1 MAGVEKD
8 QPGFPNRETFEMQ
21 LLNPFWLL
29 LLGLIPVLLIIH
41 SLKPKAREVDV
52 TGLFLWKGVLKEARG
67 GSRIQSLM
75 NNLPLWLQI
84 LIILLSSLALAEPV
98 WTRPTSIKGNVVLV
112 LDTSAS
118 MQTRTT
124 KGLRFDQSKE
134 KALQLISELSDES
147 RMLIIEAGHRP
158 EIKSPFS
165 KDKKRLREVM
175 EGIQPSDVSGDLTS
189 AAYLALSFVEPAT
202 EDKVYLITDGAVTGL
217 NSLLQNH
224 RKIHPLIISEGEKN
238 VGIINFQCRP
248 DPGIPDVY
256 QALIEVKNFNPHPVI
271 CPIQITIREE
281 TVFKKTV
288 GLRGLEKK
296 RFLIPLLRPG
306 SGIVKASLDFQDDF
320 PLDNQAYNIL
330 RASGELSI
338 LMVTRGNGFMNA
350 LLEAY
355 PQFRVETVK
364 EINRSSW
371 KEQVRNHDLVI
382 LDGLSPPATERGNFL
397 MINAFSPSIPIT
409 KVGLQENPVILD
421 WDRRHPVMQDLDLG
435 TLRIRSATRVRTE
448 PGIKPLLEARNLG
461 LIYAYEKEGL
471 RAILIN
477 FDLKQSDLPL
487 RVAFPV
493 LMTNCFKWLQPHEFS
508 FAPMQVKAGEPFPLY
523 LRPDTQSVSIG
534 LPSGKWVSQSVPSN
548 PFPYP
553 HTEKVGVYTVV
564 EKEKRT
570 HFAVNL
576 FDESESN
583 IRVDPSR
590 WGKQPNLSGVG
601 KETVQTPV
609 QTWFLVLLGAVF
621 LLVLEFYIW
630 LNRR

>member
-1 MAGVEKD
+1 
-8 QPGFPNRETFEMQ
+8 MQ
-21 LLNPFWLL
+21 LLNPIWLI

-75 NNLPLWLQI
+75 KNLPLLLQI
-84 LIILLSSLALAEPV
+84 LIIILSSLALAEPV

-112 LDTSAS
+112 LDSSAS

-124 KGLRFDQSKE
+124 KGIRFDKG
-134 KALQLISELSDES
+134 KAEALRLISELSDES
-147 RMLIIEAGHRP
+147 RMLIIEAGNRP
-158 EIKSPFS
+158 EIRSPFS
-165 KDKKRLREVM
+165 KNKKRLREVI

-189 AAYLALSFVEPAT
+189 ALYLAFSFVEPAT
-202 EDKVYLITDGAVTGL
+202 EDEVYLITDGPITGL
-217 NSLLQNH
+217 DGLLQKH
-224 RKIHPLIISEGEKN
+224 RKLHPLIISEGETN
-238 VGIINFQCRP
+238 VGITNFQCRP
-248 DPGIPDVY
+248 DPGVRDVY
-256 QALIEVKNFNPHPVI
+256 QALIEVKNFNPHPVV
-271 CPIQITIREE
+271 CPIQMTIGEE

-296 RFLIPLLRPG
+296 QFLIPLLRPG
-306 SGIVKASLDFQDDF
+306 SGIAKASLDFQDDF

-330 RASGELSI
+330 RSSGELSI
-338 LMVTRGNGFMNA
+338 LMVTRENYFLKT

-355 PQFRVETVK
+355 PHFRVDTVK

-371 KEQVRNHDLVI
+371 EEQVRNHDLVI
-382 LDGLSPPATERGNFL
+382 LDGISPPATGRGNFL

-409 KVGLQENPVILD
+409 KTGVKDNPVILD

-435 TLRIRSATRVRTE
+435 TLQIRSASLVKTE
-448 PGIKPLLEARNLG
+448 PGIKPLLEARNQG

-477 FDLKQSDLPL
+477 FDLKQSDLPF

-493 LMTNCFKWLQPHEFS
+493 LMTNCFRWLQPHQFS
-508 FAPMQVKAGEPFPLY
+508 FTPLQVKAGEPFPLY
-523 LRPDTQSVSIG
+523 LRPATQSVSIG
-534 LPSGKWVSQSVPSN
+534 LPSGKWVRQPVPSN

-553 HTEKVGVYTVV
+553 HTEKVGVYTVL
-564 EKEKRT
+564 EKEKRSY
-570 HFAVNL
+570 FAVNL

-583 IRVDPSR
+583 IRVDPSGL
-590 WGKQPNLSGVG
+590 GKQPDWTGVE

-609 QTWFLVLLGAVF
+609 QTWFLILLGTVI
-621 LLVLEFYIW
+621 LLVLEYYLW
-630 LNRR
+630 LNRP